1 MPDVQYDQY
10 DQYDATV
17 ANLERMRRRA
27 RPAEQRTRHERAFVV
42 EALFLLVFMMSSLA
56 VLTGLMVSSYERG
69 AAADDL
75 SYAAVLASNDA
86 EAFAADPTG
95 PSRGAAGTGAAGANA
110 STGVAEGFQLTRDVE
125 QHAQE
130 AGVLYEAHITVSR
143 DGHAIYEL
151 DTARYVSNEAAA
163 ARASRAAQAVSF
175 SSFSVTDEFSTL
187 TSTAALTSAAN
198 AAGDAR
204 SAGEAASPAGEAAP
218 TASAANDTR
227 EEVTL

>member
-1 MPDVQYDQY
+1 MPDVQYEQY

-95 PSRGAAGTGAAGANA
+95 PSRGAAGTG
-110 STGVAEGFQLTRDVE
+110 VAEGFQLTRDVE

-130 AGVLYEAHITVSR
+130 AGVLYEAHITVSC

-163 ARASRAAQAVSF
+163 ARASGATQAVSF
-175 SSFSVTDEFSTL
+175 SSFSVADEFSTL
-187 TSTAALTSAAN
+187 TSTAALTSTTN

-204 SAGEAASPAGEAAP
+204 SADEAASPVGEAAP
-218 TASAANDTR
+218 AASASNNTR